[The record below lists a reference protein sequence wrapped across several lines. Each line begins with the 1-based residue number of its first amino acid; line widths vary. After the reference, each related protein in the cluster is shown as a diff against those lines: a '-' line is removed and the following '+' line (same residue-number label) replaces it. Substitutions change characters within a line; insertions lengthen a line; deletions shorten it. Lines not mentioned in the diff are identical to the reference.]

1 MRRRKKNDP
10 LVDKKIF
17 KASIGRCMVCNEP
30 DTDLLDV
37 HRLIPGSKGGRY
49 NRMNSSCICAL
60 CHRKVH
66 TGKLEIDRY
75 YMTTQGYKLRI
86 VEDGVERFV

>member
-1 MRRRKKNDP
+1 MGRRKKNDP
-10 LVDKKIF
+10 LVDKKGF

-37 HRLIPGSKGGRY
+37 HRIKPGVSGGKY
-49 NRMNSSCICAL
+49 NRMNVSSLCVL

-75 YMTTQGYKLRI
+75 YMTTAGYKLRI
-86 VEDGVERFV
+86 VEDGAERFV